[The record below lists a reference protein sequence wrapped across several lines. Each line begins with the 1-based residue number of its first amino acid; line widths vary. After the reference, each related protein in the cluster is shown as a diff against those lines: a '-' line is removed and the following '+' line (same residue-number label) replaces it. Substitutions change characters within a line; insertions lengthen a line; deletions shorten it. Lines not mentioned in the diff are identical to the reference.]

1 MSRTAQEEA
10 NLKLVLDMFAQ
21 VLNPMDSGAVD
32 RFIADDYIQHNQSVE
47 PGKQPLK
54 DFLDMIKGQTPEAV
68 HDVKRA
74 FVDGDHVTVH
84 YHVRRFPGD
93 LGWAVIDIFRVEDG
107 KIVEHFDVIQAVP
120 DTSANGNGMFDGD
133 KED

>member
-10 NLKLVLDMFAQ
+10 NLALVLGLFRD

-32 RFIADDYIQHNQSVE
+32 RFIAPDYVQHNQSVE
-47 PGKQPLK
+47 PGREPLK
-54 DFLDMIKGQTPEAV
+54 RFLDMIREQTPDAV

-84 YHVRRFPGD
+84 YHVRRWPDD
-93 LGWAVIDIFRVEDG
+93 LGWAVIDIFRVENG
-107 KIVEHFDVIQAVP
+107 LIVEHWDVMQDVVEGGPNPISP
-120 DTSANGNGMFDGD
+120 F
-133 KED
+133 

>member
-93 LGWAVIDIFRVEDG
+93 LGWAVIDIFRIEDG
-107 KIVEHFDVIQAVP
+107 KVKEHWDVMQDVVEGGPNPNSPF
-120 DTSANGNGMFDGD
+120 
-133 KED
+133 